1 MDGKQVWRLKS
12 IVVTKPNRHSRD
24 RETRVS
30 AHGVWVSRSLKH
42 GVGLIYDRL
51 SPESPGAIFSSSYI
65 KIRKLLA
72 AETGRK
78 SSSVIPRNEWP
89 RGMAAQLPPSRRVAT
104 RAERTRRRIYI
115 ILSGQW
121 TERCRR
127 SLIPSPEYPCGSTY
141 VFWEFRIK
149 ARDVFSQ
156 QREEKYENYVKPR
169 GNGDWGTK
177 IRRQKWKDLRSGWP
191 I

>member
-1 MDGKQVWRLKS
+1 MFNANYCKNRIALLTTCHRTDGEQVWRFKMRRRYE
-12 IVVTKPNRHSRD
+12 TENRHSRD
-24 RETRVS
+24 RETRCI
-30 AHGVWVSRSLKH
+30 GTRVWVSRSLKR

-51 SPESPGAIFSSSYI
+51 GPESPGAIFSFFYI
-65 KIRKLLA
+65 KIRKLLV

-89 RGMAAQLPPSRRVAT
+89 RGMAAQLPPSRRDAT

-127 SLIPSPEYPCGSTY
+127 SLTPSPEYPCRST
-141 VFWEFRIK
+141 FSRSSASK
-149 ARDVFSQ
+149 PGDVFS
-156 QREEKYENYVKPR
+156 
-169 GNGDWGTK
+169 
-177 IRRQKWKDLRSGWP
+177 
-191 I
+191 